1 MNNQDKDQDLRTII
15 HAIGE
20 DVPAV
25 DAAGIRQ
32 DAPPDEE
39 PEPLLPPARNHWLGR
54 LIATAL
60 LVWMGVVW
68 SEAVVWGWSLSV
80 WAGAALLVIG
90 SGIVIG
96 FLILAWQAH
105 RARRRIDEI
114 AQIQA
119 FFKQAIANPYN
130 MMHTHGSLNEWLRR
144 IKHLYRNSSR
154 RDELQTGLADV
165 DESWSPRELAD
176 HLSRWYA
183 AQDKQAA
190 LLIKR
195 ESTRT
200 GVFIAASPYP
210 ALDLLLV
217 AWRNAAMVER
227 VAAIYGL
234 NLSVTARWR
243 LYQMILR
250 NIPNRLRTGA
260 DGFELR
266 PRIFNHLGHRLLHP
280 FSRLRGQFDFAE
292 LLLDEL
298 QHLFGRFRHS
308 SRGAQY
314 LAVSIKHLLIGL
326 LDLACRVDDVTDD
339 AIEIIHE
346 TVDPAAHV
354 ACLVIGEILRIEALS
369 QVTTTLGNR
378 ADDLGHLIDFP

>member
-250 NIPNRLRTGA
+250 NIAFTTVTETMLDSVSQSWLSNILLQVGVRAGQGVGVALYSI
-260 DGFELR
+260 
-266 PRIFNHLGHRLLHP
+266 RIGHQTMKL
-280 FSRLRGQFDFAE
+280 
-292 LLLDEL
+292 
-298 QHLFGRFRHS
+298 
-308 SRGAQY
+308 
-314 LAVSIKHLLIGL
+314 
-326 LDLACRVDDVTDD
+326 CRVVP
-339 AIEIIHE
+339 ESRPL
-346 TVDPAAHV
+346 VDRNIAKMV
-354 ACLVIGEILRIEALS
+354 VEA
-369 QVTTTLGNR
+369 VRGK
-378 ADDLGHLIDFP
+378 A